1 MKKIVLIAVIAF
13 ASGSLYAQDVLKGS
27 VREAGT
33 NEKMPDVFIHDLT
46 NKQVGLSDS
55 KGNYEIKAATGHTLI
70 YSSPGYISDT
80 LFLVDMKPKN
90 IQLKTMNIALR
101 EVNISGKENF
111 NPLAE
116 YPEVYEKSKVY
127 VLSPSSWFGKDA
139 RDARR
144 LKRFFNHEAQERHVD
159 QVFTRVY
166 VGSIVP
172 LKGDELEAFM
182 MLYRPTYAF
191 LKDNNGPSLV
201 AYINDSYKKFMAL
214 PPDKRKMPD
223 LNAAGVVVEND

>member
-1 MKKIVLIAVIAF
+1 MKKIVLIVVIAF
-13 ASGSLYAQDVLKGS
+13 SSGSLYAQDVLKGS

-33 NEKMPDVFIHDLT
+33 NEKMPDVFIRDLT

-111 NPLAE
+111 NPLTE

-223 LNAAGVVVEND
+223 LNAVGVVVENN